1 VVIEEGNDRL
11 MNTRRIAFAL
21 ATATA
26 GILGVASVAWACV
39 PGHDHG
45 GGADSAGH
53 SVDPALAPSLPVPT
67 VVPAAAI
74 AAAPVGGGFDSASA
88 PTAAA
93 EDGGSSSAVGFVV
106 LAVGVALVIAAV
118 VTGLRRSRSG
128 TGSEPVVD

>member
-1 VVIEEGNDRL
+1 

-21 ATATA
+21 AAATA
-26 GILGVASVAWACV
+26 GMLGAASVAWACV

-45 GGADSAGH
+45 GGADSTGH

-67 VVPAAAI
+67 VVPPGAAI

-106 LAVGVALVIAAV
+106 LAVGVALVLAAV
-118 VTGLRRSRSG
+118 VAGLRRSRRG
-128 TGSEPVVD
+128 VGPEPVVD

>member
-1 VVIEEGNDRL
+1 

-67 VVPAAAI
+67 AVPAGAAI
-74 AAAPVGGGFDSASA
+74 AAAPAAAGFDTASA
-88 PTAAA
+88 PRADA
-93 EDGGSSSAVGFVV
+93 EDGGSGSAVGFVV
-106 LAVGVALVIAAV
+106 LAVGVALVLAAI
-118 VTGLRRSRSG
+118 VTGLRRSRG
-128 TGSEPVVD
+128 GAGREPVVD